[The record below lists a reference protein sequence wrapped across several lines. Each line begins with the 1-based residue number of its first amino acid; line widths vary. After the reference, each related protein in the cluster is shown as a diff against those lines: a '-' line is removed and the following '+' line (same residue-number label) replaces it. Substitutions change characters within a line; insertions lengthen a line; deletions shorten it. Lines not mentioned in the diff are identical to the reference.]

1 MPKAELVNRERQ
13 VVGQLE
19 LSDRVFGAP
28 FRPWLI
34 HQVVIGFQA
43 NQRQG
48 NAATKNRS
56 IVTGGGRKPWR
67 QKGTG
72 RARVGSSRNPVWRGG
87 GTVFGPSPR
96 SYRQALPHK
105 MRHAAIRSVLSRKL
119 QDGEILFLDRLQIEQ
134 PKTRLVAQLLR
145 SLQLGGKVL
154 VVLDRH
160 QPDVLQAARNIPGL
174 FVTYV
179 DMLNAYDLTAAQ
191 SLLVTQAA
199 VEKIEE
205 RY

>member
-34 HQVVIGFQA
+34 HQIVVGYQA

-56 IVTGGGRKPWR
+56 MVSGGGRKPWR

-96 SYRQALPHK
+96 SYRQALPQK

-119 QDGEILFLDRLQIEQ
+119 QDGEILFLDQLQIEQ

-199 VEKIEE
+199 VKKIEE

>member
-34 HQVVIGFQA
+34 HQVVVGYQA

-56 IVTGGGRKPWR
+56 MVRGGGRKPWR

-87 GTVFGPSPR
+87 GTVFGPSPPL
-96 SYRQALPHK
+96 LPASASPEDAPCRDSK
-105 MRHAAIRSVLSRKL
+105 
-119 QDGEILFLDRLQIEQ
+119 
-134 PKTRLVAQLLR
+134 RLV
-145 SLQLGGKVL
+145 
-154 VVLDRH
+154 
-160 QPDVLQAARNIPGL
+160 P
-174 FVTYV
+174 
-179 DMLNAYDLTAAQ
+179 
-191 SLLVTQAA
+191 
-199 VEKIEE
+199 
-205 RY
+205 

>member
-1 MPKAELVNRERQ
+1 
-13 VVGQLE
+13 
-19 LSDRVFGAP
+19 
-28 FRPWLI
+28 
-34 HQVVIGFQA
+34 
-43 NQRQG
+43 
-48 NAATKNRS
+48 
-56 IVTGGGRKPWR
+56 
-67 QKGTG
+67 
-72 RARVGSSRNPVWRGG
+72 
-87 GTVFGPSPR
+87 
-96 SYRQALPHK
+96 